1 MEKKELS
8 TRNIALWMLAAG
20 VVIVAAMWL
29 LGTVIGRRDAQRTID
44 QTGDYLRQQCIE
56 YRDIMSVDRVKSLMR
71 LSEQVVELALDGAA
85 YPQIRNSEYLAQYA
99 QRQRMTDV
107 LVLNGDLEIEYS
119 YGSGNWRYLYTSS
132 AIASI
137 VQYPDKIF
145 SQRVTR
151 DGVVYDITAVARRG
165 APGIIFCTRERSAN
179 ELMSYQT
186 SVESLLAGYETGVTT
201 GMYTYITDGETVIGS
216 SVADQRGKPV
226 DEVPLIRALED
237 SGDGGTEMTRVQS
250 DGVYF
255 GACGLYRGYRL
266 YVFLSAGYVY
276 AQARNMAVSTFGVLA
291 MAILAVALLMITVN
305 QQRKREEQEH
315 QLRLEAEVQRATR
328 ADQAKTDFLRS
339 MSHDIRTPINIVMG
353 MLEIIGRSP
362 DDRSLVEDCREK
374 AQTAARY
381 LLALANDVL
390 TLNRLDGEN
399 AAPVSA
405 PYRLSA
411 ELADI
416 MSLARSQAEEHGVT
430 LAEPE
435 ISLEYDEF
443 QGNPLHLWQMIQ
455 NIVGNAIKY
464 SHPGGQVRCR
474 FRTARDGDGVCRLT
488 FICEDDGVGMSEEF
502 QKRMFD
508 AFTQENTGRASTA
521 EGMGLGL
528 AVVKHIVDEH
538 SGTIQADSARGVG
551 TRFEINVPVCPRTAP
566 EPEAVLDELPTL
578 RGRRILVA
586 EDNDLNRQI
595 AVYLLEDA
603 GVEVVQARDGR
614 EAVETFA
621 ASQPGTLDAVLMD
634 MMMPRMDGLEAAR
647 AIRATERPDADIPII
662 AMTANLFDEDVAAC
676 LRAGMDGHIPKPLDA
691 AQMLRTIA
699 ECIGR
704 KHHDA

>member
-1 MEKKELS
+1 MGKKELS
-8 TRNIALWMLAAG
+8 TRNIALWMLVAG
-20 VVIVAAMWL
+20 VVVMAAMWL
-29 LGTVIGRRDAQRTID
+29 LGMVIGRRNAQRTLD
-44 QTGDYLRQQCIE
+44 QTGTYLRQQCVE

-107 LVLNGDLEIEYS
+107 LVLDGDLEIEYS
-119 YGSGNWRYLYTSS
+119 YGSENWRYLYTGS

-145 SQRVTR
+145 AQRLTR
-151 DGVVYDITAVARRG
+151 NGVVYDITAVARRG
-165 APGIIFCTRERSAN
+165 APGIIFCTRARSTN

-226 DEVPLIRALED
+226 SEVPLVQALEE
-237 SGDGGTEMTRVQS
+237 SGASTDMTRLYS

-255 GACGLYRGYRL
+255 GARGLYRGYRL

-276 AQARNMAVSTFGVLA
+276 AQARNMAVTTFGVLA
-291 MAILAVALLMITVN
+291 VAILAMALLMITIN
-305 QQRKREEQEH
+305 QQRKREEQEY
-315 QLRLEAEVQRATR
+315 QRRLEAEVQRATR

-362 DDRSLVEDCREK
+362 DDHSLVEDCREK

-390 TLNRLDGEN
+390 TLNRLDGES
-399 AAPVSA
+399 AAPVAA

-416 MSLARSQAEEHGVT
+416 MALARSQAEERGVT

-474 FRTARDGDGVCRLT
+474 FRTAYGEDGICWLT

-528 AVVKHIVDEH
+528 AVVKRIVDEH
-538 SGTIQADSARGVG
+538 GGTIQVDSARGAG
-551 TRFEINVPVCPRTAP
+551 TRFEIKVSVCPRTAP
-566 EPEAVLDELPTL
+566 EAEAILDELPAL

-603 GVEVVQARDGR
+603 GVEVTQARDGR
-614 EAVETFA
+614 EAVEIFA
-621 ASQPGTLDAVLMD
+621 ASQPGELDAVLMD

-647 AIRATERPDADIPII
+647 AIRAMERPDADIPII

-699 ECIGR
+699 ECIRR

>member
-1 MEKKELS
+1 MS

-20 VVIVAAMWL
+20 LVVMAAMWL
-29 LGTVIGRRDAQRTID
+29 LGLVIGRRDAQRTAD
-44 QTGDYLRQQCIE
+44 RAEAYLKQQCIE

-107 LVLNGDLEIEYS
+107 LVLDGDLEIEYS
-119 YGSGNWRYLYTSS
+119 YGSGNWRYLYTSA

-145 SQRVTR
+145 SQRLTR
-151 DGVVYDITAVARRG
+151 DGVVYDIAAVARRG

-179 ELMSYQT
+179 ELISYQT

-216 SVADQRGKPV
+216 SVAAQRGKPV
-226 DEVPLIRALED
+226 SEVPLIRTLEE
-237 SGDGGTEMTRVQS
+237 SGSGGTDITRLYS

-255 GACGLYRGYRL
+255 GARGLYRGYHL
-266 YVFLSAGYVY
+266 YVFLSADYVY
-276 AQARNMAVSTFGVLA
+276 AQARNMTVTAFGVLA
-291 MAILAVALLMITVN
+291 VAILAMALLVISIN
-305 QQRKREEQEH
+305 QQRKREEQDY

-339 MSHDIRTPINIVMG
+339 MSHDIRTPINIIMG

-362 DDRSLVEDCREK
+362 DDRSLVQDCREK

-381 LLALANDVL
+381 LLALVNDVL
-390 TLNRLDGEN
+390 TLNRLDGEG
-399 AAPVSA
+399 AAPAPV

-416 MSLARSQAEEHGVT
+416 MTLARSQAEERGVT

-435 ISLEYDEF
+435 LALEYDDF
-443 QGNPLHLWQMIQ
+443 QGNPLYLRQVCQ
-455 NIVGNAIKY
+455 NIIGNAIKY
-464 SHPGGQVRCR
+464 SHPGGQVRCG

-488 FICEDDGVGMSEEF
+488 FICEDDGVGMSAEF

-508 AFTQENTGRASTA
+508 AFTQENAGHASVT
-521 EGMGLGL
+521 EGVGLGL
-528 AVVKHIVDEH
+528 AVVKRIVDEH
-538 SGTIQADSARGVG
+538 GGTIRVDSAPGAG
-551 TRFEINVPVCPRTAP
+551 ARFEINVPMRPRIIP
-566 EPEAVLDELPTL
+566 EPETPSDELPSL

-603 GVEVVQARDGR
+603 GVQVVQARDGR

-621 ASQPGTLDAVLMD
+621 ASPPGALDAVLMD
-634 MMMPRMDGLEAAR
+634 VMMPRMDGLEAAR
-647 AIRATERPDADIPII
+647 TIRAMERPDADIPII

-676 LRAGMDGHIPKPLDA
+676 RQAGMDEHIPKPLDA

-699 ECIGR
+699 GCIGR